1 MTRAPD
7 EAFHPYRVQRD
18 AGALIL
24 ARPTRVGDVFLR
36 GAMYL
41 LILCCGVLGVLMIY
55 AQLTRSRGVK
65 GWIAVGVFSPMLL
78 FVARLCLWGL
88 TVDGVKRVE
97 IGPDGCRLLSYPGF
111 GRRRAE
117 HVPRARMRA
126 LRVYEEAMKPRVN
139 LPESRW
145 LRLQLL
151 TDEAPIELG
160 FFAKGGP
167 HDPLPAQAAAEVAA
181 RLGVPCRTDEEDA

>member
-1 MTRAPD
+1 VTKAPD
-7 EAFHPYRVQRD
+7 EAFRPFTVQRAGD
-18 AGALIL
+18 ALTL
-24 ARPTRVGDVFLR
+24 ARPTRLGDVAMR
-36 GAMYL
+36 ASMYL
-41 LILCCGVLGVLMIY
+41 LIVCCGALAVLMIY

-78 FVARLCLWGL
+78 FVARLCVWGL

-111 GRRRAE
+111 GRRRE
-117 HVPRARMRA
+117 QHVARADIRA
-126 LRVYEEAMKPRVN
+126 LRVHEEAMKPRAS

-151 TDEAPIELG
+151 TDEAPVELG
-160 FFAKGGP
+160 FFAMGGP
-167 HDPLPAQAAAEVAA
+167 HDPLPKQAAAELAG
-181 RLGVPCRTDEEDA
+181 RLGVPWQADAGGA